1 MDTITAADYI
11 QYGFLAFI
19 CLLLVTIVA
28 GMWRQFRDIGELRG
42 QLVGINQR
50 FDDLNR
56 KIDGVEYHLNSRID
70 GLDARIDQLGTRID
84 RLDARI
90 DQLGTRID
98 RLDTRIDRLDSDV
111 ITLREQVA
119 ENKGLLLSMHERM
132 NLLLRHHHDE
142 GSGAVVILPEE
153 VTAD

>member
-56 KIDGVEYHLNSRID
+56 KIDGVESHLNSRID
-70 GLDARIDQLGTRID
+70 G
-84 RLDARI
+84 LDARI

-111 ITLREQVA
+111 VTLREQVA